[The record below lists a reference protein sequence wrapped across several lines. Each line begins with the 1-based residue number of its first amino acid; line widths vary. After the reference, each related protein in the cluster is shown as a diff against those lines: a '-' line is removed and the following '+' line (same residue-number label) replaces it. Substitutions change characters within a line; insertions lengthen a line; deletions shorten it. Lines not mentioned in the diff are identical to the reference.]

1 MSDPTTWEEVARTH
15 GRRIYNY
22 AYRLTGNPADAA
34 DLSQEV
40 LLRVRTG
47 LERYTPG
54 LFEAWLWRITHNC
67 FVDGYR
73 KQKRR
78 PTVALPEQFD
88 RVAAL
93 SSPAPDVVLA
103 HTTLGEEVQD
113 ALMGLSADFREAVV
127 LCDVVG
133 MSYDEIAVSIDVPI
147 GTVRSRIHRGRRLL
161 REALA

>member
-1 MSDPTTWEEVARTH
+1 MSDPITWEEVARTH

-54 LFEAWLWRITHNC
+54 SFEAWLWRITHNC

-73 KQKRR
+73 KKKRR
-78 PTVALPEQFD
+78 PTVPLPDNIDRMAL
-88 RVAAL
+88 L
-93 SSPAPDVVLA
+93 SSPPPDVVIA
-103 HTTLGEEVQD
+103 YNSLGEEVQS
-113 ALMGLSADFREAVV
+113 ALMGLSAEFREAVV

-133 MSYDEIAVSIDVPI
+133 MSYDEIADSVEIPV
-147 GTVRSRIHRGRRLL
+147 GTVRSRIHRGRKLL